1 MTDKT
6 LSNFVAASYK
16 IACDHGFHDEE
27 KPMEHWL
34 MLVITEVSEIVEADR
49 KGKHAQVAM
58 FKREC
63 VTPQPEE
70 NKMKHWAYCFE
81 CFIKDT
87 VEDEMADACIR
98 LFDLA
103 GMMGWKIDVGQSKK
117 LKEHYSGFFREHTCA
132 EIAWELC
139 RQLTPLYGFE
149 RLDAEVVLYYIECWA
164 KSEGIDLEW
173 HICQKMEYNK
183 QRKRLHGKRY

>member
-1 MTDKT
+1 MDYNEYIKQAYETAFR
-6 LSNFVAASYK
+6 N
-16 IACDHGFHDEE
+16 GFHDEE

-34 MLVITEVSEIVEADR
+34 MLVITEVAEIVEADR

-63 VTPQPEE
+63 MTPQPEE

-81 CFIKDT
+81 RFIKDT

-103 GMMGWKIDVGQSKK
+103 GMMGFEYKYYKPNDEELLSKI
-117 LKEHYSGFFREHTCA
+117 REARITTRAFNLCVLLTQLDITFE
-132 EIAWELC
+132 EII
-139 RQLTPLYGFE
+139 E
-149 RLDAEVVLYYIECWA
+149 RALFLLVYWA